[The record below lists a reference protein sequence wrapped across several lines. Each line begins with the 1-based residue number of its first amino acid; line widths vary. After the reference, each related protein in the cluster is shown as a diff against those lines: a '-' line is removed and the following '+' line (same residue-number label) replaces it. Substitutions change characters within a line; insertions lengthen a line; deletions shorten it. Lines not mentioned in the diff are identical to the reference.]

1 MTRFMNEDPSASVG
15 WVMERAQGTV
25 AAPAPASRVA
35 QSEPT
40 FEMLFASEHA
50 PVFRALYL
58 ITGSTQEAEELMQD
72 AFVKVWERWDDV
84 RRMDNP
90 AGYLCRVAVN
100 GALSRVRRLKLATK
114 HALIQGPPEDPFAA
128 ADLRDEL
135 VRALASLTER
145 QRLAL
150 VLTDLMDLPADET
163 AKLLGIRPP
172 TVRSLASQARA
183 ALRVTMEAEDA

>member
-1 MTRFMNEDPSASVG
+1 
-15 WVMERAQGTV
+15 MEQARRAA
-25 AAPAPASRVA
+25 AAPLVSDETALPNL
-35 QSEPT
+35 T
-40 FEMLFASEHA
+40 FEELFSSEHA
-50 PVFRALYL
+50 ALFRALYL

-72 AFVKVWERWDDV
+72 AFLSVWQRWDQV
-84 RRMDNP
+84 REMDNP

-100 GALSRVRRLKLATK
+100 GARSRVRRIKLSAK
-114 HALIQGPPEDPFAA
+114 RVIVPGVPEDAFAA

-145 QRLAL
+145 QRMAL
-150 VLTDLMDLPADET
+150 VLTDLMDLPADES
-163 AKLLGIRPP
+163 AKILGIKPP

>member
-1 MTRFMNEDPSASVG
+1 MG
-15 WVMERAQGTV
+15 RAPG
-25 AAPAPASRVA
+25 AAATPRALGVIAPP
-35 QSEPT
+35 ELT
-40 FEMLFASEHA
+40 FEKLFASEHA
-50 PVFRALYL
+50 SVFRALYL

-72 AFVKVWERWDDV
+72 AFLRVWERWDRV
-84 RRMDNP
+84 QEMDNP

-100 GALSRVRRLKLATK
+100 GARSRVRRLKVTAKRAFVPGL
-114 HALIQGPPEDPFAA
+114 PEDPFAA